1 MKTLNILLLLGFITL
16 VGCDKKPKE
25 KIEERGIKQQ
35 ENAIVELSAR
45 EQILVNLQIDT
56 VKIKT
61 IYETSTL
68 LGKATLDENNTS
80 IISSRVKGRVEK
92 LFVRNTGEEIKAGQ
106 ALYSIYSEELLSD
119 ENEFLLALEQK
130 SKYSS
135 QINTVN
141 NLILASKKKLELWGM
156 SEKQI
161 TELTQGKQPS
171 LTITYYS
178 KLSGYLAEL
187 NISEGEYVE
196 EGTPIFKIAKSGSVW
211 VEAQVYPYEIKYF
224 QQNSEISIKFE
235 SYPNETFEGK
245 IILNPPSFGQNS
257 RISFVKIEIQNQNGK
272 VKPGMMASVIIKRN
286 EKKVLAIPKSAITL
300 GEMPVVWIEKE
311 NGKYEMREIHIGIE
325 TKSEVEVLH
334 GIKEGEKIVSS
345 GAYLIN
351 SAYILKNGANSM
363 GGMKM

>member
-1 MKTLNILLLLGFITL
+1 M
-16 VGCDKKPKE
+16 
-25 KIEERGIKQQ
+25 
-35 ENAIVELSAR
+35 
-45 EQILVNLQIDT
+45 
-56 VKIKT
+56 
-61 IYETSTL
+61 
-68 LGKATLDENNTS
+68 
-80 IISSRVKGRVEK
+80 
-92 LFVRNTGEEIKAGQ
+92 
-106 ALYSIYSEELLSD
+106 
-119 ENEFLLALEQK
+119 
-130 SKYSS
+130 
-135 QINTVN
+135 
-141 NLILASKKKLELWGM
+141 
-156 SEKQI
+156 
-161 TELTQGKQPS
+161 
-171 LTITYYS
+171 
-178 KLSGYLAEL
+178 
-187 NISEGEYVE
+187 
-196 EGTPIFKIAKSGSVW
+196 
-211 VEAQVYPYEIKYF
+211 EAQVYPYEIKYF